1 METRGQVSRK
11 LSKPSR
17 GCSRQKE
24 MSLRREVTL
33 KVHNLGG
40 RGGGWGGMGKQ
51 SVQNSYRV
59 KLPTQRYPSL
69 GNTKESTEKT
79 QQPDPQLI
87 EWQVAAGDRPV

>member
-11 LSKPSR
+11 LSKPSQ

-40 RGGGWGGMGKQ
+40 RGGGWGVGGG
-51 SVQNSYRV
+51 V
-59 KLPTQRYPSL
+59 
-69 GNTKESTEKT
+69 G
-79 QQPDPQLI
+79 
-87 EWQVAAGDRPV
+87 